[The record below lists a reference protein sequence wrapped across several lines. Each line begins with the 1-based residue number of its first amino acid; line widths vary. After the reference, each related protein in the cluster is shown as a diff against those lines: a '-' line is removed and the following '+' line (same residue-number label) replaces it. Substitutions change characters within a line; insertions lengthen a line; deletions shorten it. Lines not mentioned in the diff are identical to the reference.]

1 MKRSH
6 DCGSHAAVLFLKSA
20 QSRQG
25 FLIAD
30 HARDSATLGGVG
42 GLALCGGFGAHESSG
57 FEFVNHPQERGLDC
71 HISVDGNLDNHAAVA
86 VDLDN
91 HKAAQVVARLQAF
104 PVLHNVALLHF
115 AFSVSGQSRPC
126 AYSKPSLVTCQAPSA
141 TFFGVAA

>member
-30 HARDSATLGGVG
+30 HARDGAAFGGVG
-42 GLALCGGFGAHESSG
+42 GLPLCGGLGAHESSG
-57 FEFVNHPQERGLDC
+57 LELVNQPQERGLDC
-71 HISVDGNLDNHAAVA
+71 HISVNGNLDNYAAVA

-91 HKAAQVVARLQAF
+91 HEAGQVVAGLQAF

-115 AFSVSGQSRPC
+115 AFSVPGQSRPC
-126 AYSKPSLVTCQAPSA
+126 AHSKASLVTCQAPSA
-141 TFFGVAA
+141 DFFGVAA